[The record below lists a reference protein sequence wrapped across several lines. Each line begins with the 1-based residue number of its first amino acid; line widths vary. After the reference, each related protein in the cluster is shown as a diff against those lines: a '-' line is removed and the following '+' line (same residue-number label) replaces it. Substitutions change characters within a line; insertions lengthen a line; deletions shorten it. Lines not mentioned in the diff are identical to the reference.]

1 LQKRFFLK
9 EKKPKFAAF
18 NVLMWIFFFNAVQ
31 NDGQETVITRN

>member
-18 NVLMWIFFFNAVQ
+18 NVLMWIFFLMPFKMMAK
-31 NDGQETVITRN
+31 RL